1 MVLEGLHH
9 VKVGAFAF
17 REAVLAVELQLGSDD
32 RVLTPA
38 MHVDGGL
45 GEHKGAGIGH
55 VGAVHVRGGGALTT
69 ERKVIAGGRLPALSG
84 GSNIVI
90 HGTGHVKDTRRHNEV
105 ARGHLRRATKRV
117 DSVGKSINGVGV
129 VEGLGTQ
136 GLEEHLGVV
145 EGSAV
150 IDVGIG
156 LDHPDEFLA
165 RVVEVQLNL
174 VRGGAHRLIAGE
186 LHLLDEVLVGVL
198 CHLAALIRV
207 EENIVNIEGSRHQGL
222 LVRDRGR
229 DSAGGSNGIETL
241 HGPETLADG
250 ADIKVDLHFVVL
262 YEPLVPP
269 LSGYLLAFTYS
280 INFVT
285 YENYC
290 QGLDYI
296 LSHH

>member
-9 VKVGAFAF
+9 VEVGSFAF
-17 REAVLAVELQLGSDD
+17 REAILAVELQLGSDNG
-32 RVLTPA
+32 VLTPA
-38 MHVDGGL
+38 MHVKGGL
-45 GEHKGAGIGH
+45 GKHEGAGIGH
-55 VGAVHVRGGGALTT
+55 IRSRGTNIRFERNIIIGGG
-69 ERKVIAGGRLPALSG
+69 GSG
-84 GSNIVI
+84 SPLGSSTKSTVLIRS
-90 HGTGHVKDTRRHNEV
+90 GHLEESRRGDEV
-105 ARGHLRRATKRV
+105 ARGGLGLSTESV
-117 DSVGKSINGVGV
+117 DGVGESIDGVGV
-129 VEGLGTQ
+129 VVRLGTQ
-136 GLEEHLGVV
+136 GLEEHLGVIK
-145 EGSAV
+145 GRAV
-150 IDVGIG
+150 VNVGIR
-156 LDHPDEFLA
+156 LNNPDEFLA
-165 RVVEVQLNL
+165 RVVEVQLDL
-174 VRGGAHRLIAGE
+174 VGRGSNRLVTSE

-207 EENIVNIEGSRHQGL
+207 EENIVNIEGSGHQGL

-269 LSGYLLAFTYS
+269 LSGYLLAFSYS

-285 YENYC
+285 YENFC